1 MLYST
6 SQPSRWWGL
15 KTLQRGLRFSSIFW
29 SSTIQGKTEEE
40 HFCDF
45 CSEALQ
51 SLQSR
56 PWARPAHVAN
66 SWPRARLQVL
76 KNSGSW
82 MFMFKVKT
90 LSAQNC
96 HWWNPRKKRAAIQ
109 KVRKSVHWWAQCHAK
124 WQSGCREFQHPT
136 GIKHEPPYSL
146 RLTLTTK
153 PWIRVNLQK
162 KMVYNLMCFATCN
175 PFLSAGLTISD
186 CSQCSGWI
194 WRPGTKYQNSW
205 TQNCP
210 CRKPLIDSN
219 LIHLIAFNID
229 LS

>member
-96 HWWNPRKKRAAIQ
+96 HWWNPRKKRAAEEQ
-109 KVRKSVHWWAQCHAK
+109 YKKRTRQCTD
-124 WQSGCREFQHPT
+124 G
-136 GIKHEPPYSL
+136 
-146 RLTLTTK
+146 
-153 PWIRVNLQK
+153 
-162 KMVYNLMCFATCN
+162 
-175 PFLSAGLTISD
+175 LSA
-186 CSQCSGWI
+186 
-194 WRPGTKYQNSW
+194 
-205 TQNCP
+205 TQNGQVAAESFSTQRESNTSRP
-210 CRKPLIDSN
+210 THFDS
-219 LIHLIAFNID
+219 
-229 LS
+229 S